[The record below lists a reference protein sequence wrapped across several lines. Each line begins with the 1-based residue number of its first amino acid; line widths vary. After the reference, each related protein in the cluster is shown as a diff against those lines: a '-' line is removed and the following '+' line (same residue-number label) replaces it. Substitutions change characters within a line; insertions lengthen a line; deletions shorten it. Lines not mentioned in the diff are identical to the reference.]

1 MTLQLLDALAF
12 DLEGGPQ
19 GPLYRKLHT
28 RLVTEISSGG
38 IRPGTRLPSTR
49 SLART
54 LGVSRAT
61 VILAFEELVSEGYLQ
76 GQPGSG
82 TYVAERLPQRPASVP
97 SGPGVRSVPPSRPDR
112 PRGAGCFSG
121 VPERLYVPRR
131 PVPFRPNFP
140 SLDDFPIELWA
151 RLTAGIYRRHAR
163 TKNLLLGEG
172 DAQGYLPLRSAI
184 AEHVRLSR
192 GVRCTGDNVIIF
204 AGAQQALDVASRLF
218 LAPGDRAWCEDPG
231 YEGAY
236 AAIIA
241 SGAVPVPVPVDDEGI
256 SVDEGRRRCENAR
269 LAFVC
274 PSKQFPL
281 GMEMTLGR
289 RLQLLEWAAKAGA
302 WIIEDDY
309 DNEFRFSGRA
319 IPALH
324 AIDEGERVI
333 YLGTFSKVLFPSLRL
348 GFAIIPDGLVDA
360 FAAARGVVGRYSP
373 LLEQMAVAEFMREG
387 HFASHL
393 LRMRKLY
400 SERHEAMLDCASRY
414 LSDFIKPL
422 PSETGMQM
430 IATVADEFDPDEVA
444 RTAAAEGLEI
454 TPVSWF
460 AVENHTPAALMLGFS
475 AFSPATIEY
484 GMKRLRT
491 CFEVQH
497 RHSARTTG
505 Q

>member
-1 MTLQLLDALAF
+1 VTLQLLDALAF
-12 DLEGGPQ
+12 DLDGGREE
-19 GPLYRKLHT
+19 PLYRTLHA

-76 GQPGSG
+76 GQLGSG
-82 TYVAERLPQRPASVP
+82 TYVADRLP
-97 SGPGVRSVPPSRPDR
+97 SGPPPAPARHAARSVPPSRPDR
-112 PRGAGCFSG
+112 PRGAGSFSG

-140 SLDDFPIELWA
+140 SLDDFPIDLWA
-151 RLTAGIYRRHAR
+151 RLTARIYRRHSS

-172 DAQGYLPLRSAI
+172 DAQGYLPLRTAI

-204 AGAQQALDVASRLF
+204 AGAQQALDVTSRLL
-218 LAPGDRAWCEDPG
+218 LAPGDHAWCEDPG

-241 SGAVPVPVPVDDEGI
+241 SGAVPVPVPVDGEGM
-256 SVDEGRRRCENAR
+256 SVDEGRRRCEGAR

-281 GMEMTLGR
+281 GMEMTLRR
-289 RLQLLEWAAKAGA
+289 RLQLLEWAVAKGA

-309 DNEFRFSGRA
+309 DNEFRFAGRPV
-319 IPALH
+319 PALH

-333 YLGTFSKVLFPSLRL
+333 YLGTFSKVLFPALRL
-348 GFAIIPDGLVDA
+348 GFAVIPDGLVDA
-360 FAAARGVVGRYSP
+360 FVAARGVVGRYSP
-373 LLEQMAVAEFMREG
+373 LLEQMVVADFMREG

-400 SERHEAMLDCASRY
+400 SERHEVMLDCARRY
-414 LSDFIKPL
+414 LPDFIKPV

-444 RTAAAEGLEI
+444 GTAAAEGLEI

-460 AVENHTPAALMLGFS
+460 AVENHTPAALILGFS

-484 GMKRLRT
+484 GMKRLRS

-497 RHSARTTG
+497 RHSALR
-505 Q
+505 